1 MRITPE
7 DQRKLRERVKILG
20 MHCASC
26 AITIERELRKLP
38 GIREV
43 SVSLA
48 SNEAV
53 IEYDPSRVTL
63 RDIMKTV
70 RGAGYDT
77 YREEAVFLVKNLYSH
92 DDDTLVEN
100 KLSKLPGVF
109 NTRAFHV
116 SKKIVVTFNPLTI
129 TTEKIRDEIEKLG
142 YRVEKILVEEVEED
156 IEAKLLAEEQKDLKK
171 SLILSLPLSIILG
184 VYMFLWNM
192 GYFVPLKVFHEVVGL
207 LLSTPVLVYGGKR
220 FFLGA
225 YRAIRNFS
233 ANMDTLVA
241 LGAGSAYIYSLAVTL
256 GVIAGE
262 GVYYEATAFIISFIL
277 IGRYIE
283 IRVKARTGEVV
294 RKLARLQPEK
304 VRVYRDGAEV
314 EVSIRDVKV
323 GDRVLVKEGERIPVD
338 GVVDKGRGYVD
349 ESMITGESE
358 PVFKEPRKPV
368 IAGSL
373 LVSGYLEVI
382 ATRVGRDTV
391 LSQLIRLVRHAQSGK
406 PRIQRIV
413 DKVAGVFAWIVISIA
428 VLVFMYWYFGR
439 GLSLG
444 EALIF
449 TSSVLLIACPCA
461 LGLAS
466 PMAVVVG
473 IGRVAENG
481 ILVRDIEAIE
491 KIRKATTIVFDK
503 TGTLTRGSPRVAEVV
518 AVKNV
523 SREEVVSIAASIEQK
538 SKHPLAKAITEYAR
552 QLGVD
557 LYSVENYDT
566 LPGSGVVA
574 SIQGELCGVGNE
586 KLVKGLEAELP
597 GELKHISQR
606 FRKGGYT
613 VVYVVRNGRVIG
625 IIALVDE
632 PREGAREVISLL
644 KLKGLRIAMLTGDK
658 RETAETIAKRLG
670 IDEVYAEVDPEEK
683 VDRIRELRG
692 RGEVVVMV
700 GDGINDAPSLVEAD
714 VGIAMGGGTDIARE
728 AGDIILM
735 KNDLRG
741 VIIVFEAANA
751 IYRKILQNLFW
762 AFVYNTALIPV
773 AAGVL
778 ASRGIILRPEMAAI
792 AMAMSSISVTL
803 SALSLKRWKPKYT

>member
-7 DQRKLRERVKILG
+7 DQRRLRERVKILG

-116 SKKIVVTFNPLTI
+116 SKKIVVTFKPLTSA
-129 TTEKIRDEIEKLG
+129 TEKIRDEIEKLG